1 MNRIL
6 WLPLCAFAAFAQE
19 AAPPPPSAAPAP
31 PADVPLPPLAAR
43 MQSMHLQM
51 SAQADRASR
60 AFRRDSDPQYDQG
73 TRALDGGKWDE
84 AARIFGQVAERK
96 GDRADGALYWKAYS
110 ENKLGQRDAALATIG
125 ALRKEYPTSRWMDDA
140 KALEVEV
147 RQQTGQ
153 PVSPNSESSDDLKM
167 LALNGLLQSD
177 PEQAIPIIEK
187 ILKSNNAPKLK
198 DRALFV
204 LTQSR
209 SPKAQ
214 QILVDVAKGGANPD
228 LQIRALRYV
237 AMSGQDSRA
246 TLYSIYSSSNDV
258 AVKKAILGYF
268 QMSKFTDANDP
279 MVNIAKN
286 EKNPELRK
294 SAIHMM
300 GTSSRTS
307 DALIAIYGGEQDP
320 EVKKQIIDAL
330 FIQNNSKALIDL
342 AKKETNPTVKKE
354 IVQKLSIIHSP
365 EATQY
370 MLEILS
376 K

>member
-19 AAPPPPSAAPAP
+19 AAPPAPPAAPAP
-31 PADVPLPPLAAR
+31 PADVPLPPLTAR
-43 MQSMHLQM
+43 IQNMHLQM
-51 SAQADRASR
+51 LAQADRASR
-60 AFRRDSDPQYDQG
+60 VYRRDSDPQYDQG

-84 AARIFGQVAERK
+84 AARIFSQVADRK

-110 ENKLGQRDAALATIG
+110 ENKLGQRDAALSTIA

-187 ILKSNNAPKLK
+187 ILKSNNTPKLK

-237 AMSGQDSRA
+237 AMAGQDSRS

-279 MVNIAKN
+279 LVNIAKN

-294 SAIHMM
+294 TAIHMM
-300 GTSSRTS
+300 GTSPRTS
-307 DALIAIYGGEQDP
+307 DALIAIYGGEQDA